1 MKNFTLQEYLLLI
14 NKIISKNYN
23 VFTFEDFITSNQNA
37 SKTLILRHDVDRL
50 PKNALK
56 MAQLEYPTGIKGT
69 YYFRIVPESYDQEIM
84 NKIAN
89 LGNEIGYH
97 YEDVDLIQKNWQNSA
112 FSHQKIHHYSKDEM
126 VDAAYD
132 SFCVHLAQLREN
144 FDIKTI
150 CMHGSPLS
158 SYDNRIIWEKYD
170 YKELGIIG

>member
-1 MKNFTLQEYLLLI
+1 MI

-23 VFTFEDFITSNQNA
+23 GLTFGDFITSNQNA

-126 VDAAYD
+126 VD
-132 SFCVHLAQLREN
+132 V
-144 FDIKTI
+144 
-150 CMHGSPLS
+150 PLINCS
-158 SYDNRIIWEKYD
+158 SVWSRSSNEK
-170 YKELGIIG
+170 